1 MRSTFYYS
9 SRVSDRERFPS
20 IPDDPHEGCE
30 DDARRRR
37 RRRVIP
43 RSELIGRTQTDAIS
57 NAVEK
62 SERSHLPPSPL
73 KARNA
78 RGEWSKAVLITDR
91 QRSGSGRRQTGP
103 GIPSRGNHFELRA
116 PSIDLTCVD
125 GISDIHNIGVETVA
139 PRNYIAALPG
149 DPTIGASMLGVP
161 PQVPSVT
168 RTNKGG
174 R

>member
-1 MRSTFYYS
+1 MMRGG
-9 SRVSDRERFPS
+9 R
-20 IPDDPHEGCE
+20 H
-30 DDARRRR
+30 

-43 RSELIGRTQTDAIS
+43 RSERIGRTQREAIS
-57 NAVEK
+57 NAVQEK
-62 SERSHLPPSPL
+62 SEHSHSHSHLAQCPL

-103 GIPSRGNHFELRA
+103 GTPSRGNHFELCA

-149 DPTIGASMLGVP
+149 DPTIGASMLSVP
-161 PQVPSVT
+161 P
-168 RTNKGG
+168 
-174 R
+174 